1 MIVDYTFFQDG
12 LLRVDGA
19 LALATP
25 SPTNEAIAGRID
37 SFIERYEPEYMCKLL
52 GEELYNDF
60 LGYENGESVNDWSD
74 FMGIIVKGDTYKTS
88 PIANYV
94 YFHLLRANHADA
106 TINGVKI
113 DGDNGTLVSPER
125 KMIFAW
131 NDMVQQNR
139 MLYRWLEKANFKN
152 WDMDCELL
160 ETISTLGV

>member
-37 SFIERYEPEYMCKLL
+37 SFIERYEPEYLSLLL

-60 LGYENGESVNDWSD
+60 LAYERGESVNDWD
-74 FMGIIVKGDTYKTS
+74 GFMGVLVKGDTYKTS

-160 ETISTLGV
+160 ETLSTLGI

>member
-25 SPTNEAIAGRID
+25 SPTNEAVLGLID
-37 SFIERYEPEYMCKLL
+37 SFIELYEPEYLGLLL

-60 LGYENGESVNDWSD
+60 LAYEKGESVNDWSG
-74 FMGIIVKGDTYKTS
+74 FMGVLVKGDTYKTS

-94 YFHLLRANHADA
+94 YFHLLRATHTDA
-106 TINGVKI
+106 TVNGVKADADSGKLI
-113 DGDNGTLVSPER
+113 SPER

-139 MLYRWLEKANFKN
+139 MLYRWLEKANFKG
-152 WDMDCELL
+152 WYMDCELL